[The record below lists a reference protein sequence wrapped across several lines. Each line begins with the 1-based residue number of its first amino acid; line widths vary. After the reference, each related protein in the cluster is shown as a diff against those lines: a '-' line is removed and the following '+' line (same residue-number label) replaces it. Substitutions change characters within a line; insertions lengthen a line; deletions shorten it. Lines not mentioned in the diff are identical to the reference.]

1 MSIKYKFSFK
11 NNQAIKADTDGIKKK
26 KEVVLLAEFS
36 LIRNIK
42 IVKAPNETNK
52 T

>member
-36 LIRNIK
+36 LI
-42 IVKAPNETNK
+42 K
-52 T
+52 TLEL

>member
-1 MSIKYKFSFK
+1 MQYKFSFK

-26 KEVVLLAEFS
+26 NEVVLLAEFS
-36 LIRNIK
+36 LINNIR